1 MLRFNQVG
9 KGDANM
15 IFASDLDR
23 TLVYSKRAIEELG
36 EFDKALLKPIE
47 KKEGNWVAFMTEASF
62 FALKELSLNSLF
74 VPVTTRTTDQ
84 FNRFI
89 IFKEDIPLKYAITSN
104 GANILFK
111 GEPMIDWS
119 AHILNRMQAE
129 SVTQEELLAI
139 LKREGFQFDG
149 QMKQA
154 ENLFFYFIL
163 NSLPPADDRKAL
175 NDLAVSYGW
184 RTSIQ
189 GRKLYFIPCAISKG
203 TALEF
208 ISNREEME
216 VIAGSGD
223 SILDWDFLKN
233 CQYRFVPA
241 HGELARVSGTSNYT
255 LTKNH
260 GVAAGEEI
268 LQQFQKLL
276 HLNV

>member
-1 MLRFNQVG
+1 MLRSNQVS
-9 KGDANM
+9 KGDAAM

-23 TLVYSKRAIEELG
+23 TLVYSKRAIEDLG
-36 EFDKALLKPIE
+36 EFDPSLLKPIE
-47 KKEGNWVAFMTEASF
+47 KKDGNWVAFMTESSF
-62 FALKELSLNSLF
+62 STLKELSLTSLF
-74 VPVTTRTTDQ
+74 VPVTTRTTEQ

-89 IFKEDIPLKYAITSN
+89 IFKEDIPLRYAITSN

-111 GEPMIDWS
+111 GKPMKDWS
-119 AHILNRMQAE
+119 AHIMNRMQAE

-139 LKREGFQFDG
+139 LQREGFQFDG
-149 QMKQA
+149 QIKQA

-163 NSLPPADDRKAL
+163 NSLPPADGRKAI

-203 TALEF
+203 TALEY
-208 ISNREEME
+208 ISEREGME
-216 VIAGSGD
+216 VIAGAGD

-255 LTKNH
+255 LTKHH

-268 LQQFQKLL
+268 LQEFKKLL
-276 HLNV
+276 LLKV